1 MITGN
6 VKVDSFP
13 YNKSVYYQGDT
24 LVSFDLK
31 SKSLIYI
38 DTLYGSLD
46 LHEQDIML
54 YSGIEDVAIVLD
66 AGSYQLKRKITREVH
81 VDINIFI
88 INDNTMK
95 VSFNKGISLLNSINE
110 KYIFEH
116 EKEIYRIITKSHE
129 KLSLEING
137 NARYYIKSRIF

>member
-1 MITGN
+1 
-6 VKVDSFP
+6 
-13 YNKSVYYQGDT
+13 
-24 LVSFDLK
+24 
-31 SKSLIYI
+31 
-38 DTLYGSLD
+38 
-46 LHEQDIML
+46 ML

-66 AGSYQLKRKITREVH
+66 AGSYQLKRKINREVH

-88 INDNTMK
+88 INDNTKK

-137 NARYYIKSRIF
+137 NARYYIKSEDGTSDSSLGQGYFNIGVPYQERPLELYVKGILNTETIIKLSYH